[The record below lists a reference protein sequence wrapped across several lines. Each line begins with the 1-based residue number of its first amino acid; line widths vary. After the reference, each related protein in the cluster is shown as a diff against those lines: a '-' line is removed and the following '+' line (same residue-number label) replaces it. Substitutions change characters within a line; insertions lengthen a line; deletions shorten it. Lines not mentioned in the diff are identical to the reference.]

1 MHEHRMRARVPGARR
16 HPGAAG
22 GRGTPSRRAQGRR
35 FRRAGRGRGVTM
47 AAQERLDNV
56 TLLEAADPSGMLRQV
71 ASSAAQ
77 VREGARA
84 AHEADLAD
92 ILADERPRAI
102 VVTGMG
108 GSGIAGEVLAAVA
121 GPGCPV
127 QVTTVHDY
135 RLPGW
140 VGAADLVIAVS
151 CSGATEE
158 TLSAAGEAVRR
169 GCHLLGVGGLDS
181 PLAAI
186 AEQARAA
193 FIPVKAIG
201 MPRSMLWGLSV
212 PLVVAASRIGLFDMP
227 AEAYEA
233 AAAELERV
241 AHLCRPD
248 SEAFVNPAKGLALEL
263 SGTLPM
269 IWGTSPLAGVA
280 AFRFAN
286 QLYENG
292 KYPAVPGVLPEANH
306 NQVVVFDGPFAPE
319 PEAVAVPGP
328 DSGMVPGPGNGLAH
342 RGQVPPVPLRLVRL
356 RDTHEHPQVARRREE
371 SAKIAAQRDIEVTEL
386 TAVGDLP
393 LERLASLVHLI
404 DYASVYLAIA
414 GGLDPAPIAAI
425 QELKARIAQE

>member
-1 MHEHRMRARVPGARR
+1 V
-16 HPGAAG
+16 
-22 GRGTPSRRAQGRR
+22 TP
-35 FRRAGRGRGVTM
+35 
-47 AAQERLDNV
+47 AAQERLDSV
-56 TLLEAADPSGMLRQV
+56 ALLEAGDPAGMLRQV

-77 VREGARA
+77 VRESAQVAR
-84 AHEADLAD
+84 EADLGEIIA
-92 ILADERPRAI
+92 AGRPRAI

-158 TLSAAGEAVRR
+158 TLSAAAEAVRR
-169 GCHLLGVGGLDS
+169 GCRLLGVGSLGS

-193 FIPVKAIG
+193 FIPVKPVG

-212 PLVVAASRIGLFDMP
+212 PLVVVASRLGLFSMP
-227 AEAYEA
+227 PEAYEA
-233 AAAELERV
+233 AAAELERA
-241 AHLCRPD
+241 AHQCRPD
-248 SEAFVNPAKGLALEL
+248 SDAFVNPAKGLALDL

-280 AFRFAN
+280 ASRFAN
-286 QLYENG
+286 QLHENS
-292 KYPAVPGVLPEANH
+292 KYPAVCGVLPEANH
-306 NQVVVFDGPFAPE
+306 NQVVVFDGPFAR
-319 PEAVAVPGP
+319 EAHGAAAGLEEGLVSGRDEGLVAGRPDDLAPGP
-328 DSGMVPGPGNGLAH
+328 PDDLLPGLNGGLAPGLGNGRPH
-342 RGQVPPVPLRLVRL
+342 EEQGPPVPLRLVLL

-371 SAKIAAQRDIEVTEL
+371 SANLAAQRGIEVSEL
-386 TAVGDLP
+386 IAVGDLP
-393 LERLASLVHLI
+393 LERLASLVALI

-414 GGLDPAPIAAI
+414 SGIDPAPIAAI

>member
-1 MHEHRMRARVPGARR
+1 M
-16 HPGAAG
+16 
-22 GRGTPSRRAQGRR
+22 TL
-35 FRRAGRGRGVTM
+35 

-56 TLLEAADPSGMLRQV
+56 ALLEAADPASMLRQV

-77 VREGARA
+77 VREAARV
-84 AHEADLAD
+84 AHEADLGEIIAGG
-92 ILADERPRAI
+92 RPRAV

-108 GSGIAGEVLAAVA
+108 GSGIAGDVLAAVA

-169 GCHLLGVGGLDS
+169 GCRLLGLGSLDS
-181 PLAAI
+181 PLAAM

-193 FIPVKAIG
+193 FIPVRPVG

-212 PLVVAASRIGLFDMP
+212 PLVVVGSRLGLFGMP
-227 AEAYEA
+227 PEAYVA
-233 AAAELERV
+233 AAVELERV

-248 SEAFVNPAKGLALEL
+248 SEAFVNPAKGLALDL

-280 AFRFAN
+280 ASRFAN
-286 QLYENG
+286 QLHENS
-292 KYPAVPGVLPEANH
+292 KYPAVCGVLPEANH
-306 NQVVVFDGPFAPE
+306 NQVVIFDGPFAPE
-319 PEAVAVPGP
+319 PHGTAPPALGTDGAAPP
-328 DSGMVPGPGNGLAH
+328 ALGNGRAPEAA
-342 RGQVPPVPLRLVRL
+342 VPPVPLRLVLL

-371 SAKIAAQRDIEVTEL
+371 SAKLAAQRGIEVSEL

-393 LERLASLVHLI
+393 LERLASLVQLI

-414 GGLDPAPIAAI
+414 SGIDPAPIAAI

>member
-1 MHEHRMRARVPGARR
+1 
-16 HPGAAG
+16 
-22 GRGTPSRRAQGRR
+22 
-35 FRRAGRGRGVTM
+35 
-47 AAQERLDNV
+47 
-56 TLLEAADPSGMLRQV
+56 MLRQV

-84 AHEADLAD
+84 AEEVDLTEVIAGG
-92 ILADERPRAI
+92 RPRAV

-108 GSGIAGEVLAAVA
+108 GSGIAGDVLAAIA
-121 GPGCPV
+121 GPGCAV

-158 TLSAAGEAVRR
+158 TLAAAGEAVRR
-169 GCHLLGVGGLDS
+169 GCHLLGVGSLGS
-181 PLAAI
+181 PLAAL

-193 FIPVKAIG
+193 FIPVKPTG

-212 PLVVAASRIGLFDMP
+212 PLVVVASRLGILDMP

-241 AHLCRPD
+241 SHLCRPD

-280 AFRFAN
+280 ASRFAC
-286 QLYENG
+286 QLYENS
-292 KYPAVPGVLPEANH
+292 KCPAIAGVLPEANH
-306 NQVVVFDGPFAPE
+306 NQVVVFDGPFAP
-319 PEAVAVPGP
+319 G
-328 DSGMVPGPGNGLAH
+328 
-342 RGQVPPVPLRLVRL
+342 PVPVRLVLL

-371 SAKIAAQRDIEVTEL
+371 SAKLAAQRGIEVSEL
-386 TAVGDLP
+386 TAAGDLP
-393 LERLASLVHLI
+393 LERLASLVQLI

-414 GGLDPAPIAAI
+414 GGIDPTPIEVI
-425 QELKARIAQE
+425 GELKARIA